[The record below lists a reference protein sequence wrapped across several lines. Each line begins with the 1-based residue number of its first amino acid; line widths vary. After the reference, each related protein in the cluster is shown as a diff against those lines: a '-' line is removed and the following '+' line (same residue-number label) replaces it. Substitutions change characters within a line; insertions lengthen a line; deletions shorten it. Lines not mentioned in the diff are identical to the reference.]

1 MNQRSNI
8 TMTLAG
14 ALIAASLGQA
24 TAAEADPKGIDF
36 FEKNIRP
43 VLANN
48 CYQCHSADARNLK
61 GGLFLDSKQGI
72 LNGGD
77 SGPVIVPGH
86 PGESRLIEAIHHKGK
101 LKMPPKRKLP
111 ERVIAN
117 FSEWIAMG
125 APDPRV
131 ANGGNPVKV
140 KLTSRK
146 AENFGPSFPQR
157 KPSARCKE
165 RRLAKGE
172 IDQFVLAKL
181 EEKKLTVTRDA
192 TEGN

>member
-1 MNQRSNI
+1 
-8 TMTLAG
+8 MTLAG
-14 ALIAASLGQA
+14 ALIVVSLGQA
-24 TAAEADPKGIDF
+24 MAADSNPKGIEF

-77 SGPVIVPGH
+77 SGPVIVPGN
-86 PGESRLIEAIHHKGK
+86 PSESRLIEAIHHNGK

-111 ERVIAN
+111 DRVIAN
-117 FSEWIAMG
+117 FSIWISMG

-131 ANGGNPVKV
+131 ANGGNPVKSEIDLEEGRKFWSFNPPTKNQAPTV
-140 KLTSRK
+140 KNAAWPR
-146 AENFGPSFPQR
+146 
-157 KPSARCKE
+157 
-165 RRLAKGE
+165 GE

-181 EEKKLTVTRDA
+181 E
-192 TEGN
+192 

>member
-14 ALIAASLGQA
+14 ALIVVSLGQA
-24 TAAEADPKGIDF
+24 MAADSNPKGIEF

-77 SGPVIVPGH
+77 SGPVIVPGN
-86 PGESRLIEAIHHKGK
+86 PSESRLINCELFRMDLHGRA
-101 LKMPPKRKLP
+101 
-111 ERVIAN
+111 
-117 FSEWIAMG
+117 
-125 APDPRV
+125 
-131 ANGGNPVKV
+131 
-140 KLTSRK
+140 
-146 AENFGPSFPQR
+146 
-157 KPSARCKE
+157 
-165 RRLAKGE
+165 
-172 IDQFVLAKL
+172 
-181 EEKKLTVTRDA
+181 
-192 TEGN
+192 